1 MFRAHTAAQRE
12 SPNTAAALVVVV
24 ALCAFIICST
34 LYQCLS
40 SSCTPVLA
48 VEFRSQSA
56 YAGRFGDRA
65 EMVVLRWYPAGA
77 KIKFPMK
84 ISLGADH
91 AGYVLKDHL
100 RDALIKAGH
109 IVTDHGT
116 GGPESV
122 DYPDFAAA
130 VGRDVAGGAADR
142 GILVCGSGVGMSIAA
157 NKINGVRAALGVNP
171 DEVALTRHHNDAN
184 VLTLGARFLETS
196 QADELVR
203 IFLETAFDG
212 GRHERRVEKIS
223 LLERK

>member
-1 MFRAHTAAQRE
+1 
-12 SPNTAAALVVVV
+12 
-24 ALCAFIICST
+24 
-34 LYQCLS
+34 
-40 SSCTPVLA
+40 
-48 VEFRSQSA
+48 
-56 YAGRFGDRA
+56 
-65 EMVVLRWYPAGA
+65 
-77 KIKFPMK
+77 MK

-91 AGYVLKDHL
+91 AGYLLKDHL
-100 RDALIKAGH
+100 RDALTKAGH
-109 IVTDHGT
+109 VVTDHGT
-116 GGPESV
+116 EGPASV

-130 VGRDVAGGAADR
+130 VGRDVASGAADR

-212 GRHERRVEKIS
+212 GRHELRVEKIS
-223 LLERK
+223 QLERK